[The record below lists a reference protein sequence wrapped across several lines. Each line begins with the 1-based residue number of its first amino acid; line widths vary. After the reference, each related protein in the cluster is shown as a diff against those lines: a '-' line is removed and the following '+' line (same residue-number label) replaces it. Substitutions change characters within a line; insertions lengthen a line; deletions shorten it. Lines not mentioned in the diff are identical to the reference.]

1 MPVMIVGD
9 QTIVG
14 FDEERIRKVLGIES
28 PDDYQPEW
36 EGLDPGDLA
45 ELGTEAPSDV
55 LSMRIYALLGRI
67 QHEMEYNASK
77 GVSAYRFGQHDGLR
91 FARDALIRLMR
102 GTPEFAA
109 LSSQREGDP
118 EAGNT

>member
-14 FDEERIRKVLGIES
+14 FDEERIRQVLGIES
-28 PDDYQPEW
+28 RDDYQPEW

-45 ELGTEAPSDV
+45 DIGTEAPSDA
-55 LSMRIYALLGRI
+55 LSRRIQALLSRI
-67 QHEMEYNASK
+67 QREMEYNASK

-102 GTPEFAA
+102 GTAEFAA
-109 LSSQREGDP
+109 QSSQREGTPDT
-118 EAGNT
+118 GNT

>member
-14 FDEERIRKVLGIES
+14 FDEERIQNVLGIES
-28 PDDYQPEW
+28 RDDYQPEW

-45 ELGTEAPSDV
+45 DLGTQAPSDV
-55 LSMRIYALLGRI
+55 LSRRIEALLGRI
-67 QHEMEYNASK
+67 QREMEYNASK
-77 GVSAYRFGQHDGLR
+77 GVSTYRFGQHDGLR

-102 GTPEFAA
+102 GTAEFGR
-109 LSSQREGDP
+109 SSQRD
-118 EAGNT
+118 GNP

>member
-14 FDEERIRKVLGIES
+14 FDEERIRNVLGIASRHEH
-28 PDDYQPEW
+28 QPEW
-36 EGLDPGDLA
+36 EGLDLGDLA
-45 ELGTEAPSDV
+45 DIGTETSPDV
-55 LSMRIYALLGRI
+55 IPMRIQALLGRI

-102 GTPEFAA
+102 GTAEFAA
-109 LSSQREGDP
+109 QSSQREGNSD
-118 EAGNT
+118 AGNT